1 MPQSSPAAPS
11 LLHLEK
17 TRVSSHL
24 DLVRAVT
31 ELACNPKTQLL
42 GRMLPSRPWREGKTG
57 FGGVVGGTIVAGLR
71 LSLFWDAL
79 NVQCA
84 REQN

>member
-1 MPQSSPAAPS
+1 
-11 LLHLEK
+11 
-17 TRVSSHL
+17 
-24 DLVRAVT
+24 
-31 ELACNPKTQLL
+31 
-42 GRMLPSRPWREGKTG
+42 MLPSQPWREGKTG